1 MKIILLSGG
10 SGKRLW
16 PLSNDVRSKQF
27 IKIFRTED
35 GYESMAQRVY
45 RQIRSACQDI
55 SVTVATSKP
64 QVSTI
69 INQLGDKVDICVEPA
84 RRDTFPAI
92 TLACQYL
99 KDVESVSGD
108 ETILVCPVDSYVE
121 DDFFSSIIKA
131 AEEED
136 SVPDK
141 GILLLGVEP
150 TYPSSKYGYI
160 IPEGGKHESESV
172 GNVCKGYSRAISYV
186 EKPSEEDAALLIS
199 KGALWSSGIF
209 AFKLDYMLERAHEL
223 IDYKD
228 YDDLYSRYGELRKI
242 SFDYA
247 VIENETSLRVV
258 RYKGPWT
265 DLGTWNTMSN
275 AMEAPVIGKAI
286 ISDSCQNVHVLND
299 MDVPVLCMGLKDV
312 IITTSPE
319 GILVSDKEQSSKIKP
334 YVDRIRQQVRFAQK
348 SWGEFRVLDVSDE
361 GLTIK
366 VTLKPGHRM
375 NYHSHQYRDEVWT
388 VISGSGRTIVDGME
402 QPITPGDVI
411 TMQAGCKHTV
421 IADTELTL
429 IEVQLGKNISV
440 SDKKKYDLE

>member
-1 MKIILLSGG
+1 MNIVLLSGG

-27 IKIFRTED
+27 IKIFKTED

-186 EKPSEEDAALLIS
+186 EKPSEEDAALLIG

-265 DLGTWNTMSN
+265 DLGTWNTMSD

-286 ISDSCQNVHVLND
+286 MTAIWSA
-299 MDVPVLCMGLKDV
+299 GL
-312 IITTSPE
+312 
-319 GILVSDKEQSSKIKP
+319 L
-334 YVDRIRQQVRFAQK
+334 
-348 SWGEFRVLDVSDE
+348 
-361 GLTIK
+361 
-366 VTLKPGHRM
+366 
-375 NYHSHQYRDEVWT
+375 
-388 VISGSGRTIVDGME
+388 ISGFIGGIALTWVAIDSGDLDGRVFEKME
-402 QPITPGDVI
+402 KRGYVRKNRYGTYAVNKKLV
-411 TMQAGCKHTV
+411 AGGFVEIHSLRFFFANFSV
-421 IADTELTL
+421 GI
-429 IEVQLGKNISV
+429 IEIKI
-440 SDKKKYDLE
+440 